1 MADDKKNIPDVSPPT
16 EASAPTA
23 EVAAVPEPLVPDP
36 VLTDA
41 EAVMLEYEGQ
51 AALFEMGETVPDPDD
66 AVTRAEVEEPAAPEV
81 PKAEKEQVQS
91 PTPGKDDPTPAHS
104 GKVVDFAA
112 ARNEAVKDEKKALK
126 QKPPKEKG
134 KATKPGKDRPP
145 KAEKAAPEQ
154 AKPPKAGKTHAAP
167 EEKTAPPAP
176 EVPPTPRDA
185 TRAEKEKIVYL
196 NLSDLHPF
204 KDHPFGVRDDAE
216 MKSLVESVR
225 NGGVNQP
232 ALVRPR
238 EGGGYE
244 IIAGHRRQMASQLA
258 GYRNM
263 PCIVRNMTD
272 DEAILAMTDDNLR
285 QRETIL
291 PSEKAMSLKMQYEA
305 IKHQGARGD
314 SAEAGKLSL
323 ESVGQRNGM
332 SVKTVQRY
340 IWLNDLVPELK
351 QTMDDGKLSFT
362 PAVEISRVRPKH
374 QKYIAVSIEG
384 QQASPSKGQAKRLRE
399 LDKENKL
406 SPDVIDGILCEEKK
420 KEDRDVIITGAELE
434 KFFGKEA
441 TPRQMKD
448 QIMTLLEDWKER
460 QPPELAKPDKKMDME
475 K

>member
-1 MADDKKNIPDVSPPT
+1 MNKQHKKPRCDDMYRAI
-16 EASAPTA
+16 
-23 EVAAVPEPLVPDP
+23 
-36 VLTDA
+36 LT
-41 EAVMLEYEGQ
+41 LK
-51 AALFEMGETVPDPDD
+51 T
-66 AVTRAEVEEPAAPEV
+66 VEECKQFFDDLCTVTELQAM
-81 PKAEKEQVQS
+81 EQRYQVAQYL
-91 PTPGKDDPTPAHS
+91 DS
-104 GKVVDFAA
+104 GLIYNDI
-112 ARNEAVKDEKKALK
+112 L
-126 QKPPKEKG
+126 
-134 KATKPGKDRPP
+134 
-145 KAEKAAPEQ
+145 
-154 AKPPKAGKTHAAP
+154 
-167 EEKTAPPAP
+167 EKTGASS
-176 EVPPTPRDA
+176 A
-185 TRAEKEKIVYL
+185 TISRV
-196 NLSDLHPF
+196 N
-204 KDHPFGVRDDAE
+204 R
-216 MKSLVESVR
+216 SLQYG
-225 NGGVNQP
+225 N
-232 ALVRPR
+232 
-238 EGGGYE
+238 GGYE
-244 IIAGHRRQMASQLA
+244 IVSGHRRQKASELA
-258 GYRNM
+258 GFTDM